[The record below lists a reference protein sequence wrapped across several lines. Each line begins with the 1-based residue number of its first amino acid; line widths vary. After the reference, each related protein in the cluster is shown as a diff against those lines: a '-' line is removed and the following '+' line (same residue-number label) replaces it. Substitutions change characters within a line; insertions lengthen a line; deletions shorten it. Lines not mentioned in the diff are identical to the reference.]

1 MKIVIIWAS
10 NNPEKFGNKI
20 VKDLVK
26 KWYTVIPVNPNEE
39 EIEWLKTHKILKTVP
54 KKFDIINFVV
64 PANIVLQILQKYKG
78 FLVNKKIWL
87 QPWAENEEV
96 IDYLKNNWFKDYVT
110 NSCIMMENIAKK
122 ID

>member
-78 FLVNKKIWL
+78 FLVNKKIWI

>member
-54 KKFDIINFVV
+54 KNFDIINFVV

-78 FLVNKKIWL
+78 FLVNKKIWM

-110 NSCIMMENIAKK
+110 NSCIMMEDIAKK